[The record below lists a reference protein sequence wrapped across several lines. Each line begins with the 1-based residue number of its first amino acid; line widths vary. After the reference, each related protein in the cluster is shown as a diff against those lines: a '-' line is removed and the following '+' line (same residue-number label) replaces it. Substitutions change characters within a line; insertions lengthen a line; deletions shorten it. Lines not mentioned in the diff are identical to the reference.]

1 MHDFTGFLIVTD
13 IDGTLYNSERRIS
26 PETYEALA
34 RYQEAGGLFTVA
46 TGRTPREFAP
56 FDRSVINAPV
66 VVSSGSLILHQETD
80 EPLLDLPFGNDSGE
94 ILRAIERD
102 YPCVIGVFSDDS
114 LTRPCWRR
122 GEGSIKSLLTAFDR
136 PWHKAI
142 LEVAA
147 AEDREP
153 LEQELN
159 SRWGDRYVFDSA
171 WVRSVEMHRGDKGT
185 GIAALRRLMGER
197 ARIVICVGDHT
208 NDIPMIRAADI
219 GCAVAN
225 ALEVTKA
232 AADHVTVS
240 NDEHAIRYIIEH
252 AQAWAAEKGLV

>member
-1 MHDFTGFLIVTD
+1 MGIFSGFLICTD
-13 IDGTLYNSERRIS
+13 IDGTLHNSERQIS
-26 PETYEALA
+26 QETREALA
-34 RYQEAGGLFTVA
+34 RYTAEGGLFTVA
-46 TGRTPREFAP
+46 TGRTPREFEP
-56 FDRSVINAPV
+56 FDRSVITAPI
-66 VVSSGSLILHQETD
+66 VVSSGSLILDHRTD
-80 EPLLDLPFGNDSGE
+80 EPLLDLPFGDDGAE
-94 ILRAIERD
+94 ILREIEREH
-102 YPCVIGVFSDDS
+102 PEVIAVFADDS

-122 GEGSIKSLLTAFDR
+122 GEGSIEALLRAFAV

-153 LEQELN
+153 LERALN
-159 SRWGDRYVFDSA
+159 ARWGGRYVFDSA
-171 WVRSVEMHRGDKGT
+171 WYRSVEMHRGDKGS
-185 GIAALRRLMGER
+185 GVEALRQLLGER
-197 ARIVICVGDHT
+197 ARIVICAGDHT

-225 ALEVTKA
+225 ALEVTRS

-252 AQAWAAEKGLV
+252 AREWAAEKGLL